1 LIQPSCKKKTPA
13 YLLILDKIDM
23 LLNSAEMRQF
33 RLINKRR
40 KIVKVKVSVF
50 YKQQFYASLRITA
63 DRIEV
68 IRFDDEIDT
77 IFFTESHLDGYK
89 RIELEEA
96 KQLDQTIRPHQAKD
110 FFGLKLKF
118 KSSTRSPFIIK
129 FRKKKRFR
137 AS

>member
-1 LIQPSCKKKTPA
+1 M
-13 YLLILDKIDM
+13 LLI
-23 LLNSAEMRQF
+23 NSTEMRQL
-33 RLINKRR
+33 RLRNKRR
-40 KIVKVKVSVF
+40 KMVKFEVSVF
-50 YKQQFYASLRITA
+50 YKQRFYVTLRITA

-129 FRKKKRFR
+129 IRKKKRFR